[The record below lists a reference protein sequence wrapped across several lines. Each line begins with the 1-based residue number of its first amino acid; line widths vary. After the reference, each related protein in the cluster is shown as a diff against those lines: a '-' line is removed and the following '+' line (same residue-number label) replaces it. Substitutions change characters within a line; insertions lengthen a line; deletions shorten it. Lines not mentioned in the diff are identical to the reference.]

1 MQIDVEK
8 LETVTDFPFLGF
20 KITVDDKC
28 IHDIKDACS
37 LEEKLWP
44 T

>member
-8 LETVTDFPFLGF
+8 LETATDFPFLGF

-28 IHDIKDACS
+28 IHEIRDTCS
-37 LEEKLWP
+37 WEGKL
-44 T
+44 